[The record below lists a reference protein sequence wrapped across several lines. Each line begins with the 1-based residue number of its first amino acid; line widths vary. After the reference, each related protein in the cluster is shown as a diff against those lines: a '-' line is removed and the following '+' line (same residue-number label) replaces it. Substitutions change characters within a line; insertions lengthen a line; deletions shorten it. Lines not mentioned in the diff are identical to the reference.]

1 MWFTKSLF
9 SAFSLLSFGLLTNL
23 PFVNLIKAASFHGY
37 LQACSKVPFL
47 RNPRFKQ
54 IAKHGPWHSES
65 NLDPKSRM
73 GYWGG
78 VVNRK
83 PSDYGWI
90 CARKQSREPSWHCFC
105 STLIPP

>member
-1 MWFTKSLF
+1 MWLTKSLF

-73 GYWGG
+73 GFWGG
-78 VVNRK
+78 VSTGNPVIMVESVLGNRAESL
-83 PSDYGWI
+83 PGVAS
-90 CARKQSREPSWHCFC
+90 APH
-105 STLIPP
+105 